1 MMCLLSPAH
10 LGNAESL
17 KEASLHLGDVD
28 RQFTR
33 IVNFW
38 ENMAATL
45 KYLKDNVK
53 SGEVYLKKIENP
65 NYADRFKKSIGR
77 AERVLLIDALLIYV
91 PYRSNLIPVGSVT
104 GTTLYADLK
113 SSMNKEI
120 IRYHFKKKI

>member
-53 SGEVYLKKIENP
+53 SGEVYLKKIETP
-65 NYADRFKKSIGR
+65 KYADRFKNSIGR
-77 AERVLLIDALLIYV
+77 AEQVRVADSRSSCV
-91 PYRSNLIPVGSVT
+91 P
-104 GTTLYADLK
+104 
-113 SSMNKEI
+113 
-120 IRYHFKKKI
+120 